1 MSYMEHLTIALLSS
15 LATVGMAWTV
25 YWWMFGRKR
34 DATPLQHAQ
43 GWADIQRI
51 CTQLVRDS
59 DVERAM
65 VLMLTNGGGT
75 PRIGA
80 KLYVSALVNVTQD
93 VPSHRIP
100 VYKQLE
106 VDMPYIEMLLE
117 AANRGKS
124 MQLTEVME
132 RGLLRD
138 LYREEG
144 VKFSEVWHLT
154 QTDGAYFFASFSTYT
169 DTHLVGAQADMRI
182 AASEIKRVLAGV
194 YREVK
199 KK

>member
-15 LATVGMAWTV
+15 AATVGIALTA
-25 YWWMFGRKR
+25 YWGLLMKKKE
-34 DATPLQHAQ
+34 ASPLQHAQ

-51 CTQLVRDS
+51 CTHLVKDS
-59 DVERAM
+59 EVEMAL
-65 VLMLTNGGGT
+65 VLMLTNGGGI

-106 VDMPYIEMLLE
+106 VDIPYIEMLLE

-124 MQLTEVME
+124 MHLTEVME

-144 VKFSEVWHLT
+144 VKFSEVWHLM
-154 QTDGAYFFASFSTYT
+154 QTDDAYFFASFSTYT

-182 AASEIKRVLAGV
+182 AVSEIKRVLAGV

>member
-15 LATVGMAWTV
+15 AATVGLALLA
-25 YWWMFGRKR
+25 YWGLLRKKKE
-34 DATPLQHAQ
+34 ATPLQHAQ

-51 CTQLVRDS
+51 CTQLVKDS
-59 DVERAM
+59 DVERAL
-65 VLMLTNGGGT
+65 VLMLTNGGGV
-75 PRIGA
+75 PKLGA
-80 KLYVSALVNVTQD
+80 KLYASALVNVTQD

-106 VDMPYIEMLLE
+106 VDIPYIEMLLE

-124 MQLTEVME
+124 MQLTEVMP
-132 RGLLRD
+132 RGMLRD
-138 LYREEG
+138 IYKEEG
-144 VKFSEVWHLT
+144 VKYSEVWHLM
-154 QTDGAYFFASFSTYT
+154 QTDDAYFFASFSTYSE
-169 DTHLVGAQADMRI
+169 THLVGSQADMRI
-182 AASEIKRVLAGV
+182 AVSEIKRVLAGV

>member
-1 MSYMEHLTIALLSS
+1 MSYMEHLTVALFSSAATVSIALLAYRM
-15 LATVGMAWTV
+15 LLM
-25 YWWMFGRKR
+25 KKK

-51 CTQLVRDS
+51 CTQLVKDS
-59 DVERAM
+59 EVEGALI
-65 VLMLTNGGGT
+65 LMLTNGGGK

-106 VDMPYIEMLLE
+106 VDIPYIEMLLE

-124 MQLTEVME
+124 MQLTDVMP

-144 VKFSEVWHLT
+144 VKFSEVWHLM
-154 QTDGAYFFASFSTYT
+154 QTDEAYFFASFSTYT
-169 DTHLVGAQADMRI
+169 ETHLVGAQADMRI

-199 KK
+199 K